1 MFTKNKPPVNG
12 LSDGP
17 MIVACQWNM
26 SSPTGPGKI
35 KTARNTILYTS
46 ETNTAVAR
54 Q

>member
-35 KTARNTILYTS
+35 ETARNTILCASQTD
-46 ETNTAVAR
+46 TDAAR

>member
-26 SSPTGPGKI
+26 SSPTGPSKI
-35 KTARNTILYTS
+35 KTASNTILYTS
-46 ETNTAVAR
+46 QANTAAAR